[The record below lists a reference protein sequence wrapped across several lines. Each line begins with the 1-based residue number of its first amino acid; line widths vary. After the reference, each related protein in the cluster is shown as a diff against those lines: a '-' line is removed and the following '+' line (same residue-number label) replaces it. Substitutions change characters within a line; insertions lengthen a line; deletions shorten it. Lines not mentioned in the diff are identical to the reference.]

1 MKVLVTGHDGYLGVG
16 VVARLRG
23 RGDEVVGLDTELF
36 GHRGLGPAERPDQ
49 THRIDIRDVPGDL
62 LEGVDVVVHLAGL
75 SNDPLGERSP
85 VVTDAVN
92 HVATLRL
99 ADLAREHG
107 VRRFVF
113 ASTCSVHG
121 GAGDATVDED
131 TPVAPLTAY
140 ARSKADAEVG
150 LAKRADGTMA
160 VTVLRLGTV
169 YGAAPRLRADLVVNN
184 LVGWALTT
192 GEVILR
198 SDGTAWRPLVHV
210 DDVADAL
217 TAATDLDDPL
227 HVLNVVGADGDLQII
242 DVARRIG
249 ELTGAQVRQAEGAG
263 TDPRSYRVDGSR
275 LRRVL
280 PAGVATRHLDDGIRE
295 LIAAYR
301 AHGFRREDLDV
312 TLRRNAW
319 LDRLV
324 ADGRL
329 TADLRWRAQEP

>member
-1 MKVLVTGHDGYLGVG
+1 MRILVTGHDGYLGVG
-16 VVARLRG
+16 VVERLLA
-23 RGDEVVGLDTELF
+23 RGDDVVGLDTELF
-36 GHRGLGPAERPDQ
+36 AHRSLGPA
-49 THRIDIRDVPGDL
+49 THPPHAHRVDIRDVTADL
-62 LEGVDVVVHLAGL
+62 LDGIDVVVHLAGL

-85 VVTDAVN
+85 ADTDAIN
-92 HVATLRL
+92 HLATLRL
-99 ADLAREHG
+99 ADLARQRG

-160 VTVLRLGTV
+160 VTILRLGTV

-184 LVGWALTT
+184 LVGWALTA
-192 GEVILR
+192 GHVELR

-217 TAATDLDDPL
+217 VAAADLDERL
-227 HVLNVVGADGDLQII
+227 SVVNVVGADGDLQII
-242 DVARRIG
+242 EVARRVG
-249 ELTGAQVRQAEGAG
+249 EITGAEVRQAVGAG

-275 LRRVL
+275 LRRLL
-280 PAGVATRHLDDGIRE
+280 PAATPRRHLDDGIRD
-295 LIAAYR
+295 LVAAYR
-301 AHGFRREDLDV
+301 AHGFRREDLEV

-319 LDRLV
+319 LDQLV
-324 ADGRL
+324 ATGRL
-329 TADLRWRAQEP
+329 TADLRWQVQER